1 MNVTPTPTATRTQT
15 NKKKVKQKKT
25 KPPEQLMRDN
35 FPCDIE
41 TIRIFAT
48 SEHVTYEWLTSK
60 AKEMSLAVKLSSRNT
75 AGSGR
80 PRDRVGFG
88 LKTKVVDAIKS
99 KISGKITTC
108 LFKWGLRKGMLYP
121 SEANES
127 NIKLYLQYQEA
138 YRSALRLPEIASSQ
152 KDLYKQD
159 AKVWSE
165 VCVDALIDARSRSS
179 PPSFRNV
186 AAELNRLTKQIGIMN
201 IDREYTARDCIN
213 KWKKLFPS
221 GQDANL
227 TVKFLRS
234 LLEKWPGA
242 TVQIEHTAPSVSC
255 RPVIKALHI
264 VWPWS
269 EKLMNYL
276 AESIFCDATFHV
288 TIYKYKVRVLASI
301 CLPSPHVT
309 QILRV
314 AAYLHLSPSVTLE
327 FGVSLCLHVSPHV
340 FMCHRMS
347 PCVALCHR
355 VYACVAPA
363 FGVALCRLM

>member
-314 AAYLHLSPSVTLE
+314 AAYLHLS
-327 FGVSLCLHVSPHV
+327 CRRVSP
-340 FMCHRMS
+340 
-347 PCVALCHR
+347 
-355 VYACVAPA
+355 
-363 FGVALCRLM
+363 